1 MEEKLIKYGENVKIK
16 RAEKKLNNIK
26 EEENKYTFKPD
37 LDKTLN
43 SNLLSTFKINSNF
56 YERQELY
63 KTRLEKKLEKIK
75 NDNPDPHLAEYT
87 FKPQLTELAKTIKR
101 TRDDLYQWK
110 DKKDYELRLAQE
122 IKQKKELEEIEINS
136 KKTKINKNS
145 EKIVIEKKDRNN
157 YEPEDD
163 NNEEQLGFDLWP
175 AHMEKNYFQK

>member
-1 MEEKLIKYGENVKIK
+1 M
-16 RAEKKLNNIK
+16 
-26 EEENKYTFKPD
+26 
-37 LDKTLN
+37 
-43 SNLLSTFKINSNF
+43 
-56 YERQELY
+56 
-63 KTRLEKKLEKIK
+63 
-75 NDNPDPHLAEYT
+75 
-87 FKPQLTELAKTIKR
+87 AKTIKR

-122 IKQKKELEEIEINS
+122 VKQKKELEEIEINS